1 MWREKNEGKL
11 KWNHKNEWSNSFEHD
26 SHWGQTKTDALC
38 LLEMDW
44 LWIPVMEQDIKMYI
58 QSIYRWSFY
67 FPFRLLSAP
76 VWRFFFLVLMSSFDS
91 ANVRCILHIRLS
103 TSCYGSDP
111 ERPLYFHYKNES
123 VIKICKHIK
132 QWYLECLN
140 IIMCAHVNVQLLEA
154 TIATCNIP
162 TAPLNIRNASE
173 SKCRWVTKLETIHCF
188 FI

>member
-1 MWREKNEGKL
+1 MNEATASNMIHIGGKQKRMRCAFQRWIDCEYQSWNRIL
-11 KWNHKNEWSNSFEHD
+11 KCIFNQFIV
-26 SHWGQTKTDALC
+26 GRF
-38 LLEMDW
+38 
-44 LWIPVMEQDIKMYI
+44 I
-58 QSIYRWSFY
+58 
-67 FPFRLLSAP
+67 FPFASSQP
-76 VWRFFFLVLMSSFDS
+76 QSGVFFFLVLMSSFDS

-173 SKCRWVTKLETIHCF
+173 SKCR
-188 FI
+188 